1 MLSEPLIPEHTFNGA
16 LVVFVISV
24 AGLTWAALRRLR
36 PEAPS
41 ISLWCTLAFGSLALV
56 TFDYLRWIG
65 VVLSIGSALTYWH
78 STQRSTDH
86 APTST
91 RFTLLFFSASS
102 YLAIA
107 FLLLYRLVP
116 NYSIPLVWE
125 GTVILNYLTELQ
137 TFDVGKALG
146 ARLLWAEGLFSEGDL
161 SLLYGF
167 PTALLLTIHSSLLS
181 LRIFSVVYCLGAA
194 ALLALICRRFSNC
207 HISATVVAI
216 FGLNELILIFG
227 RYGSSIAGTIFG
239 ILVALLACGSLVARP
254 SVLRA
259 LWALAALF
267 VATLGYAPARLV
279 VVLLVAGTII
289 GILVHRTIA
298 QRTKILVI
306 GVFCSGALL
315 CGGMQ
320 KSFGRLDAFASARQ
334 EQVFYLFVSGTWPE
348 QLTEQWENFKAENR
362 PPTPSD
368 YISFTKN
375 LISSTTLHE
384 LQTLLSPFTKASPL
398 SRHFYSDPIF
408 LELYAPY
415 LFPFLILGSLMCA
428 RRSSRWFQGIM
439 IGWVAVSTV
448 PILLTNRVDSYRAS
462 MLLVPFSVWIAVGI
476 SEVVSELRRIKFPA
490 PLLVIVLTGSLCA
503 IAVSRVEQLS
513 AQDVQPALT
522 DTIIE
527 SLEPRFLHQAIIGVE
542 GQGFRSAAQTKLLLL
557 RRHQQ
562 RVPAPAR
569 VLPLKEYESLLS
581 NGDVDARRQTLDH
594 ISSALSQGAFAVL
607 GPRSQMKETL
617 SQLQQQGYR
626 VYTDTNNN
634 TEYALVGR

>member
-16 LVVFVISV
+16 LVVFVISL
-24 AGLTWAALRRLR
+24 AALTWAARRRLR
-36 PEAPS
+36 QEAPS

-65 VVLSIGSALTYWH
+65 FGLSIGSALTYWH

-86 APTST
+86 APTSL
-91 RFTLLFFSASS
+91 RFTLRFFSASS
-102 YLAIA
+102 YLAIV

-194 ALLALICRRFSNC
+194 ALLALICRRFSNS
-207 HISATVVAI
+207 HISTTVVAV

-239 ILVALLACGSLVARP
+239 ILVALLACGSLVAQP
-254 SVLRA
+254 SLLRTF
-259 LWALAALF
+259 WALFALF

-279 VVLLVAGTII
+279 VVLLIAGTII
-289 GILVHRTIA
+289 GILAHRTIT
-298 QRTKILVI
+298 QRTKMMLI
-306 GVFCSGALL
+306 GALCSGLLL
-315 CGGMQ
+315 CGGIQ
-320 KSFGRLDAFASARQ
+320 RSFGRFDTFFSARH
-334 EQVFYLFVSGTWPE
+334 EQILYLFSSDTWPE
-348 QLTEQWENFKAENR
+348 PMMKELDTFR
-362 PPTPSD
+362 TDRRLPTTSD
-368 YISFTKN
+368 YISFTKD
-375 LISSTTLHE
+375 LISSTTLYQ
-384 LQTLLSPFTKASPL
+384 LQTLISPFTKASPL

-415 LFPFLILGSLMCA
+415 LFPFLIVGSLMCA

-462 MLLVPFSVWIAVGI
+462 MLLVPLSVWIAVGI
-476 SEVVSELRRIKFPA
+476 SEVVSELRRMKFPA
-490 PLLVIVLTGSLCA
+490 PLLAIVLTGSLCA
-503 IAVSRVEQLS
+503 FAVSRVDQLS
-513 AQDVQPALT
+513 TPDVQPALT

-557 RRHQQ
+557 QRQQ
-562 RVPAPAR
+562 QGAPAPAR
-569 VLPLKEYESLLS
+569 VFPLKEYESLLS
-581 NGDVDARRQTLDH
+581 NGDVDARRQTLEQ
-594 ISSALSQGAFAVL
+594 ISSALSHGAFAVL
-607 GPRSQMKETL
+607 GPRSKMKEAL